1 MANVTDTIRW
11 GPRIDR
17 SEIWNRLRILDLSG
31 QGITFDRRDP
41 IADIPVPPEL
51 ETLILST
58 SSMPTNDRA
67 AMDARFGDRIVWQDD
82 PPDHGL
88 SR

>member
-1 MANVTDTIRW
+1 M
-11 GPRIDR
+11 
-17 SEIWNRLRILDLSG
+17 
-31 QGITFDRRDP
+31 
-41 IADIPVPPEL
+41 PP
-51 ETLILST
+51 S
-58 SSMPTNDRA
+58 DRA